1 MRLPSDVDEDIIVEE
16 VELRCDPTDTKEKV
30 RLSTK
35 CFVDLWLM
43 QIMILHFSSHT
54 VTTQKLNNSLVVY
67 FFISITQ

>member
-1 MRLPSDVDEDIIVEE
+1 MRLPSDVDEDIIVDEDI
-16 VELRCDPTDTKEKV
+16 RCDPTDTKEKV

-54 VTTQKLNNSLVVY
+54 VTTQKLNNSCLVY
-67 FFISITQ
+67 FFILIT